1 MSLKAKLILLSS
13 LALLVAIGVVALLV
27 MRQAALLGEQ
37 QSELIERSMIAQKQ
51 HELIHSV
58 AIVQSEIAASMTS
71 DDAANQA
78 RAKSLIA
85 AARSG
90 EDGYFFLYDQAGTC
104 LVHPRQPELVGRN
117 LQNVVDAR
125 GRRVIPTLL
134 ATAQRGA
141 GFQRY
146 TWQKPSTL
154 SPAEKLSYVA
164 LLQPWGWMMGTGVY
178 LDDVEAATR
187 ATRAASKASAQRTI
201 WRISA
206 VGLAAIL
213 VVFCGGLML
222 TVREQRLA
230 DRKLRGMAERI
241 LHLQEEERARVAREL
256 HDGIVQLLAA
266 ARFQIEASRN
276 KRSSDPLGA
285 EQCLE
290 KGLARLDDSIDD
302 VRRISHALI
311 PATVGELGLAA
322 ALAELA
328 KELEERSRTK
338 VSLLDRIGTTQVGE
352 RQSVAFFRIAQEA
365 LTNVERH
372 ASATEISI
380 ELSCQDK
387 GRWVCLQI
395 VDNGRGF
402 NPRVAREGMG
412 LDNMRQRTEDLGGQ
426 FSVDSR
432 PGRTRVSALLG
443 LSS

>member
-13 LALLVAIGVVALLV
+13 LALLVAIGVVALQV

-37 QSELIERSMIAQKQ
+37 QSQLIERAMIAQKE
-51 HELIHSV
+51 HELVHAV
-58 AIVQSEIAASMTS
+58 AIVQSAIAASMSS
-71 DDAANQA
+71 DDAANRE
-78 RAKSLIA
+78 RAKGLIA
-85 AARSG
+85 AARFG
-90 EDGYFFLYDQAGTC
+90 EDGYFFLYDQSGTC

-117 LQNVVDAR
+117 LHDVVDAQ
-125 GRRVIPTLL
+125 GRRVIPALI
-134 ATAQRGA
+134 ATAQRGS

-146 TWQKPSTL
+146 TWQKPSTR
-154 SPAEKLSYVA
+154 SPTEKLSYVS

-187 ATRAASKASAQRTI
+187 ATRDASKASAQRTI
-201 WRISA
+201 GRISA
-206 VGLAAIL
+206 VGLVAIL
-213 VVFCGGLML
+213 VVFCGGLSL

-241 LHLQEEERARVAREL
+241 LHLQEEERTRVAREL

-266 ARFQIEASRN
+266 SRFQLEAGRQ
-276 KRSSDPLGA
+276 KRSADPVAA

-290 KGLARLDDSIDD
+290 RGLARLDDSIAD
-302 VRRISHALI
+302 VRRISHALM
-311 PATVGELGLAA
+311 PATVVELGLAA

-328 KELEERSRTK
+328 KELEERSQIK
-338 VSLLDRIGTTQVGE
+338 VSLLDRIGNTIVGE

-372 ASATEISI
+372 SAASEVSI
-380 ELSCQDK
+380 ELSCRAQ
-387 GRWVCLQI
+387 GRRVCLEI

-402 NPRVAREGMG
+402 NPRVRPEGMG

-426 FSVDSR
+426 FSIDSR
-432 PGRTRVSALLG
+432 PGRTQVSALLG
-443 LSS
+443 TNP

>member
-13 LALLVAIGVVALLV
+13 LALLIAIGLVALQV
-27 MRQAALLGEQ
+27 MRQATLLGEQ
-37 QSELIERSMIAQKQ
+37 QSQLIERSMIAQKQ
-51 HELIHSV
+51 NELVHAV

-71 DDAANQA
+71 DDVANQE
-78 RAKSLIA
+78 RAKRIIA

-117 LQNVVDAR
+117 LQGVVDAQ
-125 GRRVIPTLL
+125 GRRVIPALI
-134 ATAQRGA
+134 ATAQRGS

-154 SPAEKLSYVA
+154 SPTEKLSYVS

-187 ATRAASKASAQRTI
+187 ATREASHASAQRTI

-206 VGLAAIL
+206 VGFAAIL
-213 VVFCGGLML
+213 VVFCGGLLL

-230 DRKLRGMAERI
+230 DRKLRAMAERI
-241 LHLQEEERARVAREL
+241 LHLQEEERTRVAREL

-266 ARFQIEASRN
+266 ARFQLEASRQ
-276 KRSSDPLGA
+276 KRASDPAGA
-285 EQCLE
+285 EQCFD
-290 KGLARLDDSIDD
+290 KGLARLDDSIVD
-302 VRRISHALI
+302 VRRISHALK
-311 PATVGELGLAA
+311 PATVVELGLAA

-328 KELEERSRTK
+328 KELEERSRAK
-338 VSLLDRIGTTQVGE
+338 VSLLDGIGDTNVGE

-365 LTNVERH
+365 LTNIERH
-372 ASATEISI
+372 AAATEISI
-380 ELSCQDK
+380 ELSSQDQ
-387 GRWVCLQI
+387 GRLVCLRI

-402 NPRVAREGMG
+402 NPRVTREGMG
-412 LDNMRQRTEDLGGQ
+412 LDNMRQRTEDLGGR

-432 PGRTRVSALLG
+432 PGRTQVSALLG

>member
-13 LALLVAIGVVALLV
+13 LVLLVALCSVTLQVV
-27 MRQAALLGEQ
+27 RQATLLGDQ
-37 QSELIERSMIAQKQ
+37 QSQLIEHSMMAQKQ
-51 HELIHSV
+51 NELMHAM
-58 AIVQSEIAASMTS
+58 AIVQSEIAASMTP
-71 DDAANQA
+71 DDRANQE
-78 RAKSLIA
+78 RAKAIIA

-90 EDGYFFLYDQAGTC
+90 EDGYFFLYDKDGTC

-117 LQNVVDAR
+117 LQSVVDAQ
-125 GRRVIPTLL
+125 GRRVIPALL

-146 TWQKPSTL
+146 SWQKPSTL

-164 LLQPWGWMMGTGVY
+164 RLQPWGWMVGTGVY

-187 ATRAASKASAQRTI
+187 ATREASKQSAQRTI

-206 VGLAAIL
+206 VGFAAIL
-213 VVFCGGLML
+213 FVFCGGLLL

-230 DRKLRGMAERI
+230 DRKLRAMAERI
-241 LHLQEEERARVAREL
+241 LHLQEEERTRVAREL

-266 ARFQIEASRN
+266 ARFQLEASRQ
-276 KRSSDPLGA
+276 KRATDPVGA

-290 KGLARLDDSIDD
+290 KGLARLDDSIAD
-302 VRRISHALI
+302 VRRISHALK
-311 PATVGELGLAA
+311 PATVVELGLSA

-328 KELEERSRTK
+328 KELEERSPTK
-338 VSLLDRIGTTQVGE
+338 VSVLDRMGDTNVGE

-365 LTNVERH
+365 LTNIERH
-372 ASATEISI
+372 AAATEISI
-380 ELSCQDK
+380 ELSCRDK
-387 GRWVCLQI
+387 GRRVCLQI

-402 NPRVAREGMG
+402 NPRLRREGMG
-412 LDNMRQRTEDLGGQ
+412 LDNMRQRTEDLGGK

-432 PGRTRVSALLG
+432 PGRTQVSALLG